1 MTAAK
6 RAWEAATLVVTLT
19 VLAAS
24 GLLLNWGFEDYM
36 VLAIDIVF
44 FSIYLYVVYKRYHV
58 EMVPE
63 RDLALFDD
71 PDDLRILCD
80 IYGLSTS
87 GAPVILRQRLKEFS
101 RQNRE
106 SSFVWVAPRAVHSLR
121 SAFEV
126 NVAPDEPLRTPDEPK
141 KVSELVME
149 MVSSTPSR
157 KAPSGML
164 VGGRPRSSARLAG
177 ISLCPVCE
185 SELQKGT
192 ILCPE
197 CGADLEFYAV
207 LSESKLGKMLLAE
220 KAEARRRK
228 LRYPV
233 SPPRAA

>member
-6 RAWEAATLVVTLT
+6 RAWEAATLVVTLS
-19 VLAAS
+19 VLALS
-24 GLLLNWGFEDYM
+24 GVLLNWGVEYYK
-36 VLAIDIVF
+36 VLALNIIVF
-44 FSIYLYVVYKRYHV
+44 SCYLYVVYKRYHV

-63 RDLALFDD
+63 KDLALFDD

-87 GAPVILRQRLKEFS
+87 GGPIILKQRLKDFS
-101 RQNRE
+101 RKNRE

-121 SAFEV
+121 SALEV
-126 NVAPDEPLRTPDEPK
+126 NMAPEEPPRASDEPK

-149 MVSSTPSR
+149 MISVGPSR

-164 VGGRPRSSARLAG
+164 VGGTSRSSARLATIG
-177 ISLCPVCE
+177 SCPVCE
-185 SELQKGT
+185 SKLPKGSAA
-192 ILCPE
+192 CPA

-207 LSESKLGKMLLAE
+207 LSESKLGKLLLAE

-233 SPPRAA
+233 SPPRDA